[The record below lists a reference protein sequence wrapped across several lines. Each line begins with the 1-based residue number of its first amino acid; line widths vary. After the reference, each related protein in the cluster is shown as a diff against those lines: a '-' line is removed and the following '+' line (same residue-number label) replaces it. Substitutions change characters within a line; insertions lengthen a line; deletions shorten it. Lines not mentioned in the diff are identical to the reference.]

1 MAEYDLT
8 ERDEAQKLN
17 ATTNQAKVSIRVAP
31 ERILNDI
38 QSLPAELTSG
48 ASVLGKSSS

>member
-17 ATTNQAKVSIRVAP
+17 ATTNQEIAAKVTIRVAP
-31 ERILNDI
+31 E
-38 QSLPAELTSG
+38 QLTSE
-48 ASVLGKSSS
+48 ASVLGKSSSWLSICEM